1 MSPMKN
7 PPKAKEN
14 KTSAYYDLHTQAV
27 DDLVGASR
35 ENTPRYSK
43 EELEKYRSGKA
54 KWRFPEW
61 LKIVLIKYWFYG
73 AVCFFVFMGL
83 GMYVL
88 NQLDLFFI
96 GAVVLGMVTDLLI
109 NHFLRFAEKL
119 PGGSSRWIMVT
130 KRGAV
135 GFFFNLMYGFVLLFL
150 VVTVYNMIN
159 SVLFALS
166 GGSNAALL
174 SVEPL
179 LFGLF
184 TTGADLLCVACK
196 NTVLK
201 IIADAKAK

>member
-1 MSPMKN
+1 MKKSPQ
-7 PPKAKEN
+7 AKET
-14 KTSAYYDLHTQAV
+14 KQAAYYDLHTQAV
-27 DDLVGASR
+27 DDLVGANR

-43 EELEKYRSGKA
+43 EELEKYRSGKV

-61 LKIVLIKYWFYG
+61 LKIVLIKFWFYG

-96 GAVVLGMVTDLLI
+96 AAVVLGMVTDLLI
-109 NHFLRFAEKL
+109 NHFLRNVEKL
-119 PGGSSRWIMVT
+119 PGASSRWIMVT

-135 GFFFNLMYGFVLLFL
+135 GFFCNLVYGFVLLFL
-150 VVTVYNMIN
+150 VVTVYNLIN
-159 SVLFALS
+159 SALFALS
-166 GGSNAALL
+166 GGSNQTLL
-174 SVEPL
+174 NVEPL

-184 TTGADLLCVACK
+184 TTGADLMCVAIK
-196 NTVLK
+196 NTLLK